1 MNVTSLLA
9 PATFVM
15 DRLRLLPKFML
26 VAALFLLP
34 MLVVS
39 GLLFSEL
46 LQSMRA
52 IEKERA
58 GVEAVRTL
66 SDTVSDLQKLRGLRH
81 MALSGNAG
89 VIDQTAALQSSLEKR
104 LTSLHL
110 AGVGGKE
117 AEEALLAIKR
127 EWSALGDKLA
137 AMKAKEAYAAQSA
150 LLDRMKKLLQL
161 TADKS
166 GLMLD
171 PELGGQY
178 LAHVFANTLP
188 DIAEAIVQIAGRG
201 AVYIDTGLFEANED
215 LLLNST
221 VMVARR
227 DLELVP
233 LKLDA
238 IFREHPELRERLAA
252 QRNALEST
260 HVFLERA
267 QAEVLNSY
275 NQTSGIDFFTAGAN
289 AINGLHALA
298 ATASVELDTL
308 LAQRLDGHAARMR
321 WIAFVLALA
330 LAAATFLL
338 AGFYVSFT
346 REIGLLEEVV
356 AGAAAGNLSRHITS
370 HARDEIGHLV
380 NAFGDMVAGLSRLV
394 TNVRGGSESMNLT
407 STEIASGNAELAL
420 RTESQASALEQTAS
434 SMEQLTAVVRQ
445 NEENAGHAHQLVT
458 NAADVAR
465 RGGQAVEHVV
475 NTMGSIKSSSCRIID
490 IIRVI
495 DGIALQTN
503 LLALNAAVE
512 AARAGVHGRGFA
524 VVAAEVRALAQ
535 RSGEA
540 AREIKTLIESSVR
553 EIDIGNEL
561 VAVAGTN
568 MADIVTSVEQVASMM
583 NEIAVGSREQTLG
596 IEEVNQA
603 MAQMDEVTR
612 RNAIMVE
619 QAASAAQEL
628 QQQAQLLQQA
638 VSVFR
643 LDEPEQDLAI
653 LPPTAI
659 TTPPAVL
666 SMTRQP
672 RITHTRPG
680 NDDYAEQA
688 RRA

>member
-34 MLVVS
+34 MLLVS

-46 LQSMRA
+46 QQSMLA
-52 IEKERA
+52 AERERD
-58 GVEAVRTL
+58 GVKAVRML
-66 SDTVSDLQKLRGLRH
+66 SDAVSDMQKLRGLRH
-81 MALSGNAG
+81 MALSGNTG
-89 VIDQTAALQSSLEKR
+89 VTDQTAVLQSSLEKR
-104 LTSLHL
+104 FTSLHL

-117 AEEALLAIKR
+117 AEEALLAAKR
-127 EWSALGDKLA
+127 EWFALGSKLD

-150 LLDRMKKLLQL
+150 LLDQMKKLLQL

-178 LAHVFANTLP
+178 LAHLFADTLP
-188 DIAEAIVQIAGRG
+188 DMAEAIAQIAGRG
-201 AVYIDTGLFEANED
+201 AAYIDTGLFEANED

-221 VMVARR
+221 VMVVRR
-227 DLELVP
+227 DLEQVP

-238 IFREHPELRERLAA
+238 IFREHPELRARLAA
-252 QRNALEST
+252 HRNVLEGT

-275 NQTSGIDFFTAGAN
+275 NQTSGKDFFTAGAN
-289 AINGLHALA
+289 AVDGLHALA

-308 LAQRLDGHAARMR
+308 LAQRLDRHAARIR
-321 WIAFVLALA
+321 WIAFVLAIA

-346 REIGLLEEVV
+346 REISLLEEVV

-370 HARDEIGHLV
+370 QARDEIGRLV
-380 NAFGDMVAGLSRLV
+380 NAFGDMVLGLSRLV
-394 TNVRGGSESMNLT
+394 TNVRGGSESINLT
-407 STEIASGNAELAL
+407 STGIASGNAELAL
-420 RTESQASALEQTAS
+420 RTESQASALQQTAS

-445 NEENAGHAHQLVT
+445 NEESAGHARQLVT

-465 RGGQAVEHVV
+465 RGGQAMEHVV
-475 NTMGSIKSSSCRIID
+475 DTMGSIKSSSCRIID

-495 DGIALQTN
+495 DGIAFQTN

-535 RSGEA
+535 RSGDA
-540 AREIKTLIESSVR
+540 AREIKTLIENSVR
-553 EIDIGNEL
+553 EIDTGNEL
-561 VAVAGTN
+561 VAVAGAN
-568 MADIVTSVEQVASMM
+568 MTDIVMSVEQVASIMT
-583 NEIAVGSREQTLG
+583 EIAVGSREQTLG

-603 MAQMDEVTR
+603 MAQMDEVTQ
-612 RNAIMVE
+612 RNAMMVE
-619 QAASAAQEL
+619 QAASAAKDL
-628 QQQAQLLQQA
+628 QQQAQLLTQA

-643 LDEPEQDLAI
+643 LDEPEKDLAVYPSA
-653 LPPTAI
+653 LI
-659 TTPPAVL
+659 TTPCAVL
-666 SMTRQP
+666 PMTRQP
-672 RITHTRPG
+672 RITHTRSG
-680 NDDYAEQA
+680 HVDYADQA

>member
-1 MNVTSLLA
+1 MNVTPLLA
-9 PATFVM
+9 PAIVVM

-34 MLVVS
+34 MLLVS
-39 GLLFSEL
+39 SLLFVEL
-46 LQSMRA
+46 QQSMQA
-52 IEKERA
+52 IEKERV
-58 GVEAVRTL
+58 GVKAVRML

-89 VIDQTAALQSSLEKR
+89 VIDQTADLQSSLEKR
-104 LTSLHL
+104 VTSLHL

-117 AEEALLAIKR
+117 AEEALLAAKR
-127 EWSALGDKLA
+127 EWLALDGKLA
-137 AMKAKEAYAAQSA
+137 GMKPKEAYAAQTA
-150 LLDRMKKLLQL
+150 LLDRLKKLLQL

-178 LAHVFANTLP
+178 LAHIFADTLP
-188 DIAEAIVQIAGRG
+188 DIAEAIAQIAGRG

-221 VMVARR
+221 VMVVRR
-227 DLELVP
+227 DLEQVP

-252 QRNALEST
+252 QGNVMEST
-260 HVFLERA
+260 HAFLERA

-275 NQTSGIDFFTAGAN
+275 NQTSGKDFFTAGAN

-308 LAQRLDGHAARMR
+308 LAQRLDRHAARIR

-330 LAAATFLL
+330 LATATFLL

-370 HARDEIGHLV
+370 QARDEIGHLV
-380 NAFGDMVAGLSRLV
+380 NAFGDMVVGLSRLV
-394 TNVRGGSESMNLT
+394 TNVRGGSESINLT

-490 IIRVI
+490 IIQVI
-495 DGIALQTN
+495 DGIAFQTN

-540 AREIKTLIESSVR
+540 AREIKTLIENSVR
-553 EIDIGNEL
+553 EIDTGNEL

-568 MADIVTSVEQVASMM
+568 MTDIVTSVERVASMM
-583 NEIAVGSREQTLG
+583 NEIAAGSREQTLG

-603 MAQMDEVTR
+603 MAQMDEVTQ
-612 RNAIMVE
+612 RNAMMVE

-628 QQQAQLLQQA
+628 QQQTQLLTQA

-643 LDEPEQDLAI
+643 LDKPEQDLAVF
-653 LPPTAI
+653 PSTTVMTPTA
-659 TTPPAVL
+659 VL
-666 SMTRQP
+666 PMTRQA
-672 RITHTRPG
+672 RITHARPG
-680 NDDYAEQA
+680 NDDYADQA

>member
-1 MNVTSLLA
+1 MNANSLFI

-26 VAALFLLP
+26 VAGLFLFP
-34 MLVVS
+34 MLLVS

-46 LQSMRA
+46 QRSMEA
-52 IEKERA
+52 AEKERA
-58 GVEAVRTL
+58 GVEAVRML
-66 SDTVSDLQKLRGLRH
+66 SDAIIDLQKLRGLRH
-81 MALSGNAG
+81 IALSGNAG
-89 VIDQTAALQSSLEKR
+89 VTDQTTTVLQSSLEKR
-104 LTSLHL
+104 ITSLDL
-110 AGVGGKE
+110 AGAGGSE
-117 AEEALLAIKR
+117 AEQALLAVKK
-127 EWSALGDKLA
+127 EWLALGNTLTG
-137 AMKAKEAYAAQSA
+137 MKVKQAYAVQSA

-188 DIAEAIVQIAGRG
+188 DITEALAQIAGRG

-227 DLELVP
+227 DLEQVP
-233 LKLDA
+233 LKLEA
-238 IFREHPELRERLAA
+238 IFREQPQLRERLAA

-275 NQTSGIDFFTAGAN
+275 NQTSGMDFFTAGAN

-298 ATASVELDTL
+298 AAASAELDTL
-308 LAQRLDGHAARMR
+308 LAQRLDRHAGRMR
-321 WIAFVLALA
+321 WIAFALALT

-346 REIGLLEEVV
+346 REIRLLEEVI

-394 TNVRGGSESMNLT
+394 ANVRGGSESINFT

-434 SMEQLTAVVRQ
+434 SMEELTAVVRQ
-445 NEENAGHAHQLVT
+445 NEENAGRAHQLVT

-475 NTMGSIKSSSCRIID
+475 DTMGSIKSSSYRIID

-495 DGIALQTN
+495 DGIAFQTN

-535 RSGEA
+535 RSGDA

-553 EIDIGNEL
+553 EIDTGNEL
-561 VAVAGTN
+561 AVVAGANMTN
-568 MADIVTSVEQVASMM
+568 IVTSVEQVASIM

-603 MAQMDEVTR
+603 MAQMDEVTQ
-612 RNAIMVE
+612 RNAMMVE
-619 QAASAAQEL
+619 QASSAAQEL
-628 QQQAQLLQQA
+628 QQQAQLLRQA

-643 LDEPEQDLAI
+643 LDEPERERVPD
-653 LPPTAI
+653 
-659 TTPPAVL
+659 
-666 SMTRQP
+666 P
-672 RITHTRPG
+672 RAATY
-680 NDDYAEQA
+680 YA
-688 RRA
+688 